1 LKKLLQNY
9 GLLALVTAIV
19 LGIDQLTKYWVR
31 TNLRLGEI
39 LFNGAWLTQY
49 ARIIHWQNKGAAFG
63 MFQNLGAFF
72 AILAVIVMIAI
83 LYYIPR
89 VPSDAWLLKIAL
101 SMQFAGAAGNL
112 IDRLFNN
119 WHVTDF
125 ISVGSFAVFNIADA
139 SVFVGTLLL
148 AYCIWIRDNKEK
160 AAAEAGAESAEQIT
174 ESIASAPLPEEP
186 KGE

>member
-1 LKKLLQNY
+1 MKKFFQIY
-9 GLLALVTAIV
+9 GLLILVTAII

-31 TNLRLGEI
+31 TNMQMGEI

-49 ARIIHWQNKGAAFG
+49 ARIIHWKNAGAAFG
-63 MFQNLGAFF
+63 MFQNMGAVFGV
-72 AILAVIVMIAI
+72 LAVIVMAAI
-83 LYYIPR
+83 LYYLPR
-89 VPSDAWLLKIAL
+89 VPGDAWLLKIAL

-112 IDRLFNN
+112 LDRIFN
-119 WHVTDF
+119 HGQVTDF

-148 AYCIWIRDNKEK
+148 AYCIWVRDGKEK
-160 AAAEAGAESAEQIT
+160 AAAEAAAETGDASPEG
-174 ESIASAPLPEEP
+174 IAAPPLPEEP